1 MSFTTLPKTGRR
13 HSSVS
18 RLTPEGAT
26 QFHERRRDT
35 RLPIAIP
42 VELAGGTG
50 ITRDVSLSG
59 VFFETDRYLVLG
71 EQIRLTLLL
80 GRLSPD
86 YPVRL
91 QCDGRVVRVE
101 RREMQVRLGVAVAI
115 ESYRFMTREQSRGF
129 A

>member
-1 MSFTTLPKTGRR
+1 M
-13 HSSVS
+13 S

-26 QFHERRRDT
+26 QFHERRRAP

-42 VELAGGTG
+42 VELEGGTG
-50 ITRDVSLSG
+50 LTRDVSISG

-71 EQIRLTLLL
+71 EQVRLTLIL
-80 GRLSPD
+80 GRLSPED
-86 YPVRL
+86 PVRL

-115 ESYRFMTREQSRGF
+115 ESYRFMTREQLRRF

>member
-1 MSFTTLPKTGRR
+1 M
-13 HSSVS
+13 S

-42 VELAGGTG
+42 VELEGGTG
-50 ITRDVSLSG
+50 VTRDVSLSG
-59 VFFETDRYLVLG
+59 VFFETDRCLVLG
-71 EQIRLTLLL
+71 EQIRLTLVL

-115 ESYRFMTREQSRGF
+115 ESYRFMTREQLRRF

>member
-1 MSFTTLPKTGRR
+1 M
-13 HSSVS
+13 S

-42 VELAGGTG
+42 VELEGGTG

-115 ESYRFMTREQSRGF
+115 ESYRFMTREQPRGF

>member
-1 MSFTTLPKTGRR
+1 MPP
-13 HSSVS
+13 SSTSGAGTRAS
-18 RLTPEGAT
+18 RSP
-26 QFHERRRDT
+26 FPWNWR
-35 RLPIAIP
+35 
-42 VELAGGTG
+42 GGTG
-50 ITRDVSLSG
+50 LTRDVSISG

-115 ESYRFMTREQSRGF
+115 ESYRFMTREQLRRF

>member
-1 MSFTTLPKTGRR
+1 
-13 HSSVS
+13 VS

-26 QFHERRRDT
+26 QFHERRRAP
-35 RLPIAIP
+35 RLPITIP
-42 VELAGGTG
+42 VELEGGAGV
-50 ITRDVSLSG
+50 TRNVSISG

-71 EQIRLTLLL
+71 EQVRLTLVL

-86 YPVRL
+86 DPVRL

-101 RREMQVRLGVAVAI
+101 RREMQVRLGVAVAV
-115 ESYRFMTREQSRGF
+115 ESYRFMTREQLRRF